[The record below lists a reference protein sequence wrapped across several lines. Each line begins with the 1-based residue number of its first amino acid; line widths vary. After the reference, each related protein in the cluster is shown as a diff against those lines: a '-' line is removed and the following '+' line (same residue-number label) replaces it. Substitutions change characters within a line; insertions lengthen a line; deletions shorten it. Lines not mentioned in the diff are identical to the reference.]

1 MLKKLWLDIRIFL
14 HGLFVGMRAAD
25 SQITGGGKNDSG
37 DGTSIEKK
45 QEVNNLYAALLRGE
59 VTQEVRE
66 ARHEMYYAERKSKD
80 YVYNGGGNAKK
91 KNNLFD
97 YEGHIENSD
106 NHTVQIVQDN
116 YQDQAS
122 LEDYGVDIGKVDESG
137 SSIYETIKMED
148 IAKKE
153 YTIKIKRDFYP
164 KFKLE
169 EFTKKVVVKDF
180 GEKRILDIYVS
191 KYPTEFDRRSRMFVN
206 MMNEIYEGNTR
217 LDVIDF
223 TNLSF
228 ISRNAY
234 GTDDLRLYSFKDFSF
249 SDIIDFDGNY
259 VLRFVC
265 TPEFFGDDL
274 IQEFYDET
282 AAKKSEEHAR
292 RENATIDMEAAA
304 EIIARD
310 SYDTETAEN
319 LIKQLNEGD
328 SEIFDGT
335 SEVHSGGDEVEKI

>member
-1 MLKKLWLDIRIFL
+1 MLKKLLLDIRIFF

-25 SQITGGGKNDSG
+25 SQITGGGKDDAG

-45 QEVNNLYAALLRGE
+45 QESNNLYAALLRGE

-80 YVYNGGGNAKK
+80 YVYSGGGMAKK
-91 KNNLFD
+91 KNDIFD

-106 NHTVQIVQDN
+106 GHTVLIVQDN

-137 SSIYETIKMED
+137 SSIYQTIKMED

-153 YTIKIKRDFYP
+153 YTVKIKRDFFP
-164 KFKLE
+164 KFKIE
-169 EFTKKVVVKDF
+169 EFIKKVVVKDF

-191 KYPTEFDRRSRMFVN
+191 KYPVEFDRRSRMFVN
-206 MMNEIYEGNTR
+206 MVNEIYEGNTR
-217 LDVIDF
+217 SEIIDF

-228 ISRNAY
+228 VSRNAY
-234 GTDDLRLYSFKDFSF
+234 GTDDLKLYSFKDFSF

-265 TPEFFGDDL
+265 VPEFFGNDL
-274 IQEFYDET
+274 IEEFYDET
-282 AAKKSEEHAR
+282 AAKKSQEHAR
-292 RENATIDMEAAA
+292 REGATVDLESLA
-304 EIIARD
+304 EIAARD
-310 SYDTETAEN
+310 AYDTETAEN
-319 LIKQLNEGD
+319 LMKQLNED
-328 SEIFDGT
+328 DN
-335 SEVHSGGDEVEKI
+335 EVHD